1 MPIIMEQPKGGEGGG
16 GKFNKVDIPSGM
28 YQATLKLVETGEKP
42 DFDDK
47 TKMVPCIYWTF
58 EVHGKNSSVELIADT
73 SMSFNSGLTFGKES
87 KAHKWTAAMLNEL
100 PQDGFDLETLV
111 GKTCQVIVERK
122 QSKKDGSF
130 YSIITGVLPNAESL
144 PF

>member
-1 MPIIMEQPKGGEGGG
+1 MPIIMEQPKGGEGT

-28 YQATLKLVETGEKP
+28 YPATLIALETGEKP

-58 EVHGKNSSVELIADT
+58 EVRGKSSSVEIIADT

-87 KAHKWTAAMLNEL
+87 KAHKWTAAMLGEL
-100 PQDGFDLETLV
+100 PQDGFDLETLI

-122 QSKKDGSF
+122 QSKKDGSN
-130 YSIITGVLPNAESL
+130 YSIITSVLPDAKDL